1 MTAYN
6 ENKHFE
12 ELRASTGVG
21 SAIYVKDDTL
31 GKFVIKFL
39 TEKVPSPSGDVESL
53 EVNIT
58 TSTAKTKVSGKETLN
73 DIEFDIFAHRDNLRM
88 LEEMNGK
95 SYEFITANHDFTGE
109 RFSGTL
115 TYKNGERT
123 PGDASRCTVKITPL
137 SKATYTDN
145 ILPLL
150 APTAKIASTVPSVVD
165 LAAKTATIDIDVT
178 TDPEDATIT
187 AISENEAIAT
197 VAVTGKKVAITGVAQ
212 GSTIVELTTV
222 KAGHASMKRT
232 ILVSVPEETK

>member
-1 MTAYN
+1 MTTYN

-21 SAIYVKDDTL
+21 SAIYVKDDSL

-58 TSTAKTKVSGKETLN
+58 TSTAKTKISGKETLN

-95 SYEFITANHDFTGE
+95 SFEFITANHDFTGE

-137 SKATYTDN
+137 SKSVYTDN

-150 APTAKIASTVPSVVD
+150 APTAKITSTVPSVVD
-165 LAAKTATIDIDVT
+165 LASKTGKIDIDVT

-187 AISENEAIAT
+187 AKSEKVAICT
-197 VAVTGKKVAITGVAQ
+197 VAVVGKKVTITGVAE
-212 GSTIVELTTV
+212 GSAIVELTTA
-222 KAGHASMKRT
+222 KEGCASMKRT
-232 ILVSVPEETK
+232 ILVSVPGDAR